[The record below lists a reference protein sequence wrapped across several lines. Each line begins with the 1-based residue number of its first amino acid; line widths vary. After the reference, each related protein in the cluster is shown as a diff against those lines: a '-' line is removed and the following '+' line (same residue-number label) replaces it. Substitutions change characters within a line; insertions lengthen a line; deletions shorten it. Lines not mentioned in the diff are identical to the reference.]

1 MSESNKEFDPRNQSV
16 DAAIAKGDEKERY
29 VQAAL
34 ENLRATSRTATGVV
48 DTSASVGK
56 AEKMASG
63 LTPEQTA
70 ERALNN
76 FTEAISYLY
85 ENKDRQFNESGELRV
100 FVETVA
106 QKINTGITK
115 EGVLLRAED
124 SDKFPYTRI
133 QDLESA
139 MEQFYQELLERLSR
153 PDADPKEIA
162 AFVEYRIDLTDHF
175 FADGCGKTANAIS
188 TWSLMRQNHALPKY
202 KKREEYQY
210 APTIIRGQ
218 DPKIDEEQWQRWLEY
233 YKSLFE

>member
-162 AFVEYRIDLTDHF
+162 AFVEYRIGKFVGIFSTKQYTF
-175 FADGCGKTANAIS
+175 FGNTSINFLSNCFYKNTQFPRLIKLSIFILIQVANRFCKIIQSSFGC
-188 TWSLMRQNHALPKY
+188 
-202 KKREEYQY
+202 
-210 APTIIRGQ
+210 
-218 DPKIDEEQWQRWLEY
+218 
-233 YKSLFE
+233 LFRS